1 MEKTKFD
8 LDMYHLINGNQV
20 MTKEDYENMTNT
32 ERRNAITQ
40 VYACIHTL
48 IASNILEGPVWDRL
62 KKAEE
67 AFDIPA
73 RMAAISK

>member
-1 MEKTKFD
+1 MPQAKAKFD
-8 LDMYHLINGNQV
+8 LDMFHLINGNQV
-20 MTKEDYENMTNT
+20 ITKEDYEDMTKT
-32 ERRNAITQ
+32 ERRNAIAL

-67 AFDIPA
+67 AFDL
-73 RMAAISK
+73 